1 MAELRIIPTFHL
13 RGIVPAQV
21 LKRYKEG
28 SFPVFPENKVNVS
41 VTNIRVLPKLSSDN
55 SEENFIFVDKSGTKN
70 VYTTT
75 NHASFQTWK
84 ERKCISPEAPCAWCR
99 HPVGEKGMSMPIC
112 TMGENL
118 YVGDVPTCNYNC
130 CYSELK
136 RQLGTSFLNRDP
148 LYKDA
153 ESTLKYLFYY
163 DHPEG
168 KLRGAPDWRL
178 LNINGGPLTYEEFSQ
193 GAKYS
198 RSINTIVP
206 IKVCYSKN

>member
-13 RGIVPAQV
+13 RGIVPAQI

-28 SFPVFPENKVNVS
+28 NFPVFPQNKVNVS

-84 ERKCISPEAPCAWCR
+84 ERKSISPEIPCSWCR
-99 HPVGEKGMSMPIC
+99 HSVGEKGFCMPISIA
-112 TMGENL
+112 GEDL
-118 YVGDVPTCNYNC
+118 YVGDVPTCSYNC

-136 RQLGTSFLNRDP
+136 RQIGTSFHNRDP
-148 LYKDA
+148 LYKDT
-153 ESTLKYLFYY
+153 ESILKYLYSC
-163 DHPEG
+163 DHPDE
-168 KLRGAPDWRL
+168 KLTGAPDWRL
-178 LNINGGPLTYEEFSQ
+178 LDINGGPLTYEEFSR
-193 GAKYS
+193 GAKYA
-198 RSINTIVP
+198 RTINIIVP
-206 IKVCYSKN
+206 VKVCYSKN

>member
-13 RGIVPAQV
+13 RGIVPVQI

-28 SFPVFPENKVNVS
+28 NFPSFPENKVNVS

-84 ERKCISPEAPCAWCR
+84 DRKCVTPDAPCAWCR
-99 HPVGEKGMSMPIC
+99 HPVGEKALFMPISII
-112 TMGENL
+112 GNNL
-118 YVGDVPTCNYNC
+118 YLGDIPTCNYSC

-136 RQLGTSFLNRDP
+136 RELGTSFITRDP
-148 LYKDA
+148 LYRDS
-153 ESTLKYLFYY
+153 EHILKYLFYTE
-163 DHPEG
+163 HPED
-168 KLRGAPDWRL
+168 KLVAAPDWRL
-178 LNINGGPLTYEEFSQ
+178 LDINGGPLSHEEFSK
-193 GAKYS
+193 GAKYA
-198 RSINTIVP
+198 RGINIIVP
-206 IKVCYSKN
+206 VKVCYSKN